1 MTVPILDSVIA
12 VKRLTK
18 DSGNSKK
25 ESYVVDPG
33 LNNVKVN
40 LQVAGGEEIAIADG
54 VFGQTYTGFTT
65 CSGLRSGDHITVSGT
80 GETMVIRG
88 LEDWSGDPLPHF
100 EFVAVRMEEDE
111 V

>member
-1 MTVPILDSVIA
+1 MTIPILDSVIA

-18 DSGNSKK
+18 DSNNTKK
-25 ESYVVDPG
+25 ESYVANAA
-33 LNNVKVN
+33 LQSVKVN

-65 CSGLRSGDHITVSGT
+65 CSGLKTGDHITISGT
-80 GETMVIRG
+80 SETMVIRG
-88 LEDWSGDPLPHF
+88 LENWDSDPLPHY

>member
-1 MTVPILDSVIA
+1 MTIPILDTIIT

-18 DSGNSKK
+18 DSNNTKK
-25 ESYVVDPG
+25 ESYIANAA
-33 LNNVKVN
+33 LQSVKVN

-65 CSGLRSGDHITVSGT
+65 CSGLKPGDHITVSGST
-80 GETMVIRG
+80 ETMVIRG
-88 LEDWSGDPLPHF
+88 IESWDSDPCPHY
-100 EFVAVRMEEDE
+100 EFVCVRFEEDE